1 MEGSRLNNKVR
12 RPLERDITQAPI
24 IPSSTVETVL
34 RNPPIK
40 QASSERFSFYFEKK
54 RRFF

>member
-24 IPSSTVETVL
+24 IPSSTVKTVL